1 MSRQPRFEEL
11 DEDAEDPDELDLP
24 DFGGP
29 SSSTLSRND
38 FPQPSTGGLPPS
50 AAAAGG
56 GFSRPQMISQETLE
70 QYKNWPCVYPVYFD
84 ASRSLQE
91 GRRVPLKFAVKNP
104 LAKELASAAASL
116 NIRSIFE
123 VLPLTK
129 MLSLSSQ
136 IKHILKIGLILDEYG
151 LNSKQ
156 KKGEVERISG
166 VREHSLRRWQNISK
180 RILLR
185 KKRLWKFKFLV

>member
-56 GFSRPQMISQETLE
+56 GFNRPQMISQETLE

-123 VLPLTK
+123 VLSLKK

-136 IKHILKIGLILDEYG
+136 IKHILKIGLILDEYE

-156 KKGEVERISG
+156 KTDEIERISR
-166 VREHSLRRWQNISK
+166 VREHSIRRWQNISK
-180 RILLR
+180 RILLPQ
-185 KKRLWKFKFLV
+185 KRLWKFKFLV